1 LGAGLVVGEPRK
13 VLDVQ
18 VVVSALS
25 RKRHDMPT
33 TDDAAL
39 EPVSD
44 GSVTMESSMRVGLIA
59 DDDAY
64 FRVAVGAILT
74 RQLGFSHVVEAGS
87 LDEAMKHL
95 GENSGVSAA
104 LFDLSMP
111 GMTTPTD
118 LRAVRE
124 SFPQARVAVIS
135 GSSSR
140 RDILL
145 ALEAGVH
152 GYMPKSLSIGELT
165 KALQAVF
172 DGSLYVPSSL
182 AEVEGTADE
191 PVPDG
196 ADRAEP
202 QGADPAHG
210 LTPRQQ
216 DVLDL
221 LVQGKSNKQMALA
234 LKLSEGT
241 IKIHLAAIFRHFGV
255 NNRAAAAVAGARP
268 YPNGRRLARTH

>member
-1 LGAGLVVGEPRK
+1 
-13 VLDVQ
+13 
-18 VVVSALS
+18 
-25 RKRHDMPT
+25 
-33 TDDAAL
+33 
-39 EPVSD
+39 
-44 GSVTMESSMRVGLIA
+44 MEASMRVGLIA

-74 RQLGFSHVVEAGS
+74 RQLGFSQIVEAGS
-87 LDEAMKHL
+87 LDEALERL
-95 GENSGVSAA
+95 GEHAGACAA

-124 SFPQARVAVIS
+124 NFPQARVAVIS
-135 GSSSR
+135 GSTSR

-152 GYMPKSLSIGELT
+152 GYMPKSLSIAELT
-165 KALQAVF
+165 GALQTVF
-172 DGSLYVPSSL
+172 GGSIYVPSLL
-182 AEVEGTADE
+182 ADVDALLDGPTADGPDRSE
-191 PVPDG
+191 P
-196 ADRAEP
+196 ESI
-202 QGADPAHG
+202 DPAHI
-210 LTPRQQ
+210 LTQRQQ

-221 LVQGKSNKQMALA
+221 LVQGKSNKEIALA

-241 IKIHLAAIFRHFGV
+241 VKIHLAAIFRHFGV

-268 YPNGRRLARTH
+268 QFNSRRLIKTH

>member
-1 LGAGLVVGEPRK
+1 
-13 VLDVQ
+13 
-18 VVVSALS
+18 
-25 RKRHDMPT
+25 
-33 TDDAAL
+33 
-39 EPVSD
+39 
-44 GSVTMESSMRVGLIA
+44 METSMRVGLIA

-74 RQLGFSHVVEAGS
+74 RQLGFSHVMEAGS
-87 LDEAMKHL
+87 LDEAL
-95 GENSGVSAA
+95 ECLSVNSAACAA

-152 GYMPKSLSIGELT
+152 GYMPKSLSIAELT
-165 KALQAVF
+165 RALQTVF
-172 DGSLYVPSSL
+172 EGSIYVPSSL
-182 AEVEGTADE
+182 AEVEALSEDALADAFEGIE
-191 PVPDG
+191 PEG
-196 ADRAEP
+196 IEP
-202 QGADPAHG
+202 GHA
-210 LTPRQQ
+210 LTRRQQ

-221 LVQGKSNKQMALA
+221 LIRGKSNKEIALA

-241 IKIHLAAIFRHFGV
+241 VKIHLAAIFRHFGV

-268 YPNGRRLARTH
+268 YLSNRRLIKTH